1 MRARITIEY
10 LDSVPDAEGRPVE
23 LAPVVLNLS
32 ELHVQQQRKVYSE
45 NDWGF
50 SGGEPLLVPDPV
62 TSVVLSGKTVPD
74 PEKLAEF
81 ERRRP
86 FLREVGA

>member
-10 LDSVPDAEGRPVE
+10 LDTVPDAEGRLVE
-23 LAPVVLNLS
+23 LPPVVLDLS
-32 ELHVQQQRKVYSE
+32 DLHIQQERKVYSE

-50 SGGEPLLVPDPV
+50 SGGQPVLVPDPV
-62 TSVVLSGKTVPD
+62 TSVVLSGKTIPD
-74 PEKLAEF
+74 PERLVEF

-86 FLREVGA
+86 HLKEVGA